1 MRGRRAIWKFSLGF
15 WSKLPQQR
23 WWDYDDDFLKT
34 KRPFKDKRI
43 VYVLGPPGGLYETSY
58 SLQQKNNCHMTE
70 RTHVPRRSCFRSTN
84 QEYDSAMAIHIDSV
98 EYNLISF
105 TSWDGRGTLWI
116 CLNKHG
122 SILKQRI
129 LLRSDTRTNIGL
141 SIKSISLLNTT
152 QIKRA
157 YCWSVIPEY
166 LDYLNH

>member
-1 MRGRRAIWKFSLGF
+1 MLC
-15 WSKLPQQR
+15 
-23 WWDYDDDFLKT
+23 
-34 KRPFKDKRI
+34 
-43 VYVLGPPGGLYETSY
+43 PPGALYETSY
-58 SLQQKNNCHMTE
+58 SLQSATKNNCHKTE

-141 SIKSISLLNTT
+141 SRKSISLLNTT

-157 YCWSVIPEY
+157 YCWSMIPEY
-166 LDYLNH
+166 LDYLNQWFIHWPKGIWLPFDNRINIRVYPNRIYCCCKCMIPE